1 MPWRAFLKSLLALA
15 FLVAFPAASEPS
27 RAKATILVQAS
38 PVAGFQYHEGKEVWD
53 SLKAGDALELVREP
67 DNPYDGNAVR
77 VEWQGRTL
85 GYVPRRENG
94 AVARMLDRGT
104 RLQAKI
110 VRLKKAR
117 RPWERV
123 LFEVYLEL

>member
-1 MPWRAFLKSLLALA
+1 MLA
-15 FLVAFPAASEPS
+15 AFPAASDAS
-27 RAKATILVQAS
+27 RIKTTILVQAS

-53 SLKAGDALELVREP
+53 GLQVGDVLDLVREP

-77 VEWQGRTL
+77 VEWQGHML
-85 GYVPRRENG
+85 GYVPRRDNAG
-94 AVARMLDRGT
+94 VARMLDRGT
-104 RLQAKI
+104 KFAAKI

-123 LFEVYLEL
+123 LFEVYLDL